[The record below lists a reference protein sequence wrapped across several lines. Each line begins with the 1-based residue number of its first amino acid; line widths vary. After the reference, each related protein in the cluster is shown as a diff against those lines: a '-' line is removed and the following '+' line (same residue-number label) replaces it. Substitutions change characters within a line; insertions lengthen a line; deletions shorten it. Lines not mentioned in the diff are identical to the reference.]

1 MELIISILCLLLGG
15 AYCEDQG
22 AGTGQA
28 QPTAVATA
36 GVTPQPTAI
45 PTVPVDPYTP
55 VDPNCNYDHY
65 PTVLSSMAISPGGSK
80 PRACWAAENYPRTY
94 LAYLQGCP
102 SCARN
107 AFIRRYG
114 HRPAEGNY
122 LKHGEWVSRLEY
134 YGTFVQMLARLDRYA
149 ADGGSVC
156 GAAPAA
162 VRQGPG
168 AVGAVGGGWSVRTAG
183 QGLRP
188 HLPRQLDARHAGG
201 VRDPAG
207 KGAPDPPLGRLALL
221 PP

>member
-1 MELIISILCLLLGG
+1 MELIISILCFLLGG

-22 AGTGQA
+22 AGAGQA

-45 PTVPVDPYTP
+45 PTVEVDPYTP
-55 VDPNCNYDHY
+55 VDPHCNYDHY
-65 PTVLSSMAISPGGSK
+65 PTVLYSMAISPGGSK

-94 LAYLQGCP
+94 LSYLRGCP

-134 YGTFVQMLARLDRYA
+134 YGTFEQMVARLDRYA
-149 ADGGSVC
+149 A
-156 GAAPAA
+156 A
-162 VRQGPG
+162 VDRC
-168 AVGAVGGGWSVRTAG
+168 V
-183 QGLRP
+183 
-188 HLPRQLDARHAGG
+188 ARHPPQSAKAQAQSARSVDRGLCG
-201 VRDPAG
+201 PRG
-207 KGAPDPPLGRLALL
+207 KGYGPTCPASWTRGMREGCVTLL
-221 PP
+221 RRGLLTPRWDD